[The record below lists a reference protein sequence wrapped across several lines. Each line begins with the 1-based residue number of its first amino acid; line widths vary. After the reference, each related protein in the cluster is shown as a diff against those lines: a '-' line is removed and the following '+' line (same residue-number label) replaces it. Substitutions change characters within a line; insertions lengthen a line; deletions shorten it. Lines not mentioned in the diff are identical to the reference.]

1 MGFNLIK
8 PLATPLKPCQLV
20 DFVFSLRMEETE
32 DGRGLRDRLEMAEQ
46 NATKAAELGKMLL
59 EQNDEL
65 NEKLDEQRKQYDKR
79 LEVRAL
85 YHRFR

>member
-1 MGFNLIK
+1 
-8 PLATPLKPCQLV
+8 
-20 DFVFSLRMEETE
+20 MEETE
-32 DGRGLRDRLEMAEQ
+32 DGKGLRDRLETAEQ

-79 LEVRAL
+79 LEVTAL
-85 YHRFR
+85 YTTIKILNVKL

>member
-1 MGFNLIK
+1 
-8 PLATPLKPCQLV
+8 
-20 DFVFSLRMEETE
+20 MEETE

-85 YHRFR
+85 GQNFFIN